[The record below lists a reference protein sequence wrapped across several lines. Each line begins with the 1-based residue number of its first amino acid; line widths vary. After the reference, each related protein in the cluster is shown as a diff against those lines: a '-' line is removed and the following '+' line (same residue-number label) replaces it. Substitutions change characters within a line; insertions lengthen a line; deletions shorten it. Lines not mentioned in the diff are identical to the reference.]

1 MSQFGEAVGNTPG
14 RGKSAQVMRLEQV
27 SCVQSMCEAS
37 TAGVSE
43 QVPGNGRRGSWKG
56 LQGCMELNLVDH
68 SERLTQAGGQENSA
82 LCLLKPPAHRGRLP

>member
-14 RGKSAQVMRLEQV
+14 RGKSAQVMRLDQV

-56 LQGCMELNLVDH
+56 LQGCME
-68 SERLTQAGGQENSA
+68 
-82 LCLLKPPAHRGRLP
+82 